1 MANIDFSRP
10 QITQLNIQRTTQ
22 SNIQA
27 SNSSKAIGQG
37 QNVDFKTLLEQ
48 QLRQKESETAQ
59 VTFSK
64 HAQQRV
70 NDRHIDVSN
79 TALSKLNDAVVKAKE
94 KGVKDALIL
103 SGDTMF
109 IVNTISN
116 TVVTALKGSE
126 MKENVFTNIDGTV
139 II

>member
-1 MANIDFSRP
+1 MRRGSVSSLDLNRNI
-10 QITQLNIQRTTQ
+10 INISRTTAI
-22 SNIQA
+22 NTQA
-27 SNSSKAIGQG
+27 AQSSKVSGQG
-37 QNVDFKTLLEQ
+37 QNVDFKSLLQ
-48 QLRQKESETAQ
+48 QTIQTKTD

-70 NDRHIDVSN
+70 SDRHIDVSN
-79 TALSKLNDAVVKAKE
+79 QTMARLNDAVSKAKS

-109 IVNTISN
+109 IVNTASN
-116 TVVTALKGSE
+116 TVVTALRGSE

>member
-1 MANIDFSRP
+1 MNNLDVNRNIINISRT
-10 QITQLNIQRTTQ
+10 ITFNNHAAKSVNNQ
-22 SNIQA
+22 
-27 SNSSKAIGQG
+27 GQG

-48 QLRQKESETAQ
+48 KLQTKSQ

-70 NDRHIDVSN
+70 YDRQIDVS
-79 TALSKLNDAVVKAKE
+79 APMLGKLNDAISKARE

-103 SGDTMF
+103 NGDTMF
-109 IVNTISN
+109 IVNTTSN
-116 TVVTALKGSE
+116 TVVTALKGNE
-126 MKENVFTNIDGTV
+126 MQNNVFTNIDGTV

>member
-1 MANIDFSRP
+1 M
-10 QITQLNIQRTTQ
+10 
-22 SNIQA
+22 SNIEISRNYIQISKTTNTNTQA
-27 SNSSKAIGQG
+27 AQSVQKLVNGQG
-37 QNVDFKTLLEQ
+37 QNVDFRTLLQQ
-48 QLRQKESETAQ
+48 QLQTNEK

-70 NDRHIDVSN
+70 SDRQIDISSN
-79 TALSKLNDAVVKAKE
+79 ILEKLNDAVSRARA

-103 SGDTMF
+103 SGDSMF
-109 IVNTISN
+109 IINTTN
-116 TVVTALKGSE
+116 NVVVTALKGSE

>member
-1 MANIDFSRP
+1 MANIDFNRA
-10 QITQLNIQRTTQ
+10 QYNIQHSTQISNQTSNNPRT
-22 SNIQA
+22 SV
-27 SNSSKAIGQG
+27 QG
-37 QNVDFKTLLEQ
+37 QNVDFKSLLEQ
-48 QLRQKESETAQ
+48 QLRQKEATSL
-59 VTFSK
+59 TFSK

-70 NDRHIDVSN
+70 EARQIDVSN
-79 TALSKLNDAVVKAKE
+79 TELTKLNDAVMKAKS

-103 SGDTMF
+103 NGDTMF
-109 IVNTISN
+109 IVNTASN

>member
-48 QLRQKESETAQ
+48 QLRRKESETAQ